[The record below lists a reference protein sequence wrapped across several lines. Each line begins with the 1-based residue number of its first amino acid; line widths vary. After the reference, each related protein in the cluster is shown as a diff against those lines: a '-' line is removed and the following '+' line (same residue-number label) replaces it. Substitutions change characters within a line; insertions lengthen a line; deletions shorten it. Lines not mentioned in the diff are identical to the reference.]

1 MAERTAATEV
11 GASLSAA
18 AAIALSRASE
28 VNLSSGGYVDS
39 GDTASVRSSYDQ
51 GSNPCS
57 AIYSGGTLGKS
68 FGPSVPQF
76 PHL

>member
-11 GASLSAA
+11 GPSLSAA

-39 GDTASVRSSYDQ
+39 GESSQ
-51 GSNPCS
+51 RPEQ
-57 AIYSGGTLGKS
+57 L
-68 FGPSVPQF
+68 
-76 PHL
+76 